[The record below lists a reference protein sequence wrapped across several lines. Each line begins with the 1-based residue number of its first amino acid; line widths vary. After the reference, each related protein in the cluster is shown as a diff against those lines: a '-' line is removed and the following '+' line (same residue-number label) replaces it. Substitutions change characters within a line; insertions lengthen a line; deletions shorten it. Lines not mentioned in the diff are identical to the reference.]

1 MSSFFPAT
9 HCEDCDTPLSQ
20 SGDSNAMDVDM
31 MDIDGANGANYACE
45 GCGKS
50 VCHSCAMSNFGEQ
63 RKCRACAGMGQKQWV
78 GGIGWI

>member
-20 SGDSNAMDVDM
+20 LGDSNAMDVDM

-63 RKCRACAGMGQKQWV
+63 RKCRGCAGMGQKQWV